1 MGDKP
6 CSLPQKMKWRIIF
19 LNLNQEKNID
29 AEKEDEDGP
38 EIIKEGEEGEGERD
52 KSLAAESA
60 MWHQITREL
69 PHEFEIVSK

>member
-1 MGDKP
+1 
-6 CSLPQKMKWRIIF
+6 MKRRIIF

-38 EIIKEGEEGEGERD
+38 DIIKEGEEGEGERD

-60 MWHQITREL
+60 M
-69 PHEFEIVSK
+69 